1 MTAGGG
7 TDRLVCGL
15 DLGGTKL
22 LTVVTAPEADEPLL
36 VTKTPRPDG
45 DLIGGLAAATREAVD
60 AAERVQPGGRVE
72 AVGVG
77 VAGLVDREG
86 VLRYGP
92 NLPGLTDVAVGPSL
106 TDELGLPVVVDND
119 ATCAGWAEHRKGSAR
134 GTRDS
139 VTVTLGT
146 GIGAGLVSAGAVLGG
161 THGFA
166 GEPGHMT
173 VDPHGPRC
181 ACGRVGCWEQF
192 ASGSALGRM
201 GREAVAEGR
210 GAAIVA
216 AAGGDPDAVR
226 GEHVSD
232 AAVAGDGQAQ
242 AVLERFAWWVAVGVT
257 NLINVLDP
265 GIVVIGGGLS
275 ELGDLLLDPV
285 RRAQAD
291 LLMGAAHREPV
302 PIVAAS
308 LGERAGAWG
317 AALLAAERLD

>member
-1 MTAGGG
+1 MTVSVLP
-7 TDRLVCGL
+7 DRLVCGL

-22 LTVVTAPEADEPLL
+22 LTVVTAPDADEPLL
-36 VTKTPRPDG
+36 VTKSPRPGG
-45 DLIGGLAAATREAVD
+45 DLIVALAAAAREAVA
-60 AAERVQPGGRVE
+60 AAERAHPTGRVE

-77 VAGLVDREG
+77 VAGLVDRGG

-106 TDELGLPVVVDND
+106 TDELGLTVVVDND
-119 ATCAGWAEHRKGSAR
+119 ATCAGWAEHQRGSAR
-134 GTRDS
+134 GSRDS

-146 GIGAGLVSAGAVLGG
+146 GIGAGVTSGGVVLRGA
-161 THGFA
+161 HGFA

-173 VDPHGPRC
+173 VDPDGPRC
-181 ACGRVGCWEQF
+181 ACGRIGCWEQF

-210 GAAIVA
+210 GAAILA
-216 AAGGDPDAVR
+216 AAGGDSDAVR

-232 AAVAGDGQAQ
+232 AAAAGDGEAQ

-257 NLINVLDP
+257 NLIHVLDP
-265 GIVVIGGGLS
+265 QIVVIGGGLS
-275 ELGDLLLDPV
+275 ELGDLLLEPV

-291 LLMGAAHREPV
+291 LLMGAAHRERV

-317 AALLAAERLD
+317 AALLAAARLD